1 MSAAGL
7 IWLNWLPV
15 HPLQV
20 SEFLLPT
27 LLVGAGNGLV
37 MMSATQA
44 VLAGVPRKDSGL
56 AAGLQNTARQLGGAV
71 GIAVLGAVAHAVM
84 AARLAAGQ
92 LPQAAELAGY
102 RFAFL
107 MAGIV
112 SVVSA
117 VASLMLKHAPASK
130 E

>member
-1 MSAAGL
+1 
-7 IWLNWLPV
+7 
-15 HPLQV
+15 
-20 SEFLLPT
+20 
-27 LLVGAGNGLV
+27 

-71 GIAVLGAVAHAVM
+71 GIAVLGAVAHSVM
-84 AARLAAGQ
+84 AAHLATGQ

-107 MAGIV
+107 LAGIV